1 MTIDQ
6 RATDEKPTN
15 PKHNFGV
22 NKVPLSAVPL
32 PALMELALVMHHG
45 SMKYGRHNY
54 REAGVNT
61 SIYFDAA
68 IRHLFAWFEGQ
79 DEDPDSGCHPLAHVM
94 ACCAI
99 VIDGEWMENLRD
111 DRPVRLPDYDVL
123 IESFNAMAKTMTEEG
138 RERDYKFPPPA
149 TEVEYQETLGRAED
163 AAHGREV
170 VQDAPSVSETPY
182 EPLVE
187 EENIDGV
194 FRPALHFS
202 KAALAAAKHPVID
215 NRKTSQ

>member
-1 MTIDQ
+1 MS
-6 RATDEKPTN
+6 DEKPTN

-45 SMKYGRHNY
+45 AMKYGRHNY
-54 REAGVNT
+54 REAGVNA

-99 VIDGEWMENLRD
+99 VIDGGWMDNLRD
-111 DRPVRLPDYDVL
+111 DRPVRLPDYEAL
-123 IESFNAMAKTMTEEG
+123 IDFFNDQAKDMTAQG
-138 RERDYKFPPPA
+138 QRRGYKFPPPA
-149 TEVEYQETLGRAED
+149 TEVEHQKTLGRAED
-163 AAHGREV
+163 AADGGEV
-170 VQDAPSVSETPY
+170 VEDAPSVPETPY

-187 EENIDGV
+187 EENIGGV
-194 FRPALHFS
+194 FRPALRFS
-202 KAALAAAKHPVID
+202 QAAHEAAKHPVID